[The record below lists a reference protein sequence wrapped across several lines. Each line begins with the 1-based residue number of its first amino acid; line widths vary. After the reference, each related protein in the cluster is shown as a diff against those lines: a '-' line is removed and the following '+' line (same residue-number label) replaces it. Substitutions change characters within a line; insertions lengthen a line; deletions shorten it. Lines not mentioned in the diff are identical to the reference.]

1 MFCINVDRKREAFEC
16 LNELVKMNFSDI
28 YILNEIAQL
37 FYKKNEYVIASN
49 LYKRIIH
56 KDKNYI
62 DAYIKL
68 AEIYF
73 MKFDDNKKKEA
84 VEILKKSLEFT
95 KDEKEKNSIQ
105 EFINVYEN
113 DIGVGNNNMLGD
125 MNDDKLNITG
135 QSEIYKG
142 EGSF

>member
-1 MFCINVDRKREAFEC
+1 MLLQV
-16 LNELVKMNFSDI
+16 I
-28 YILNEIAQL
+28 YI
-37 FYKKNEYVIASN
+37 
-49 LYKRIIH
+49 KRIIH

-113 DIGVGNNNMLGD
+113 DIGDGNNNMLGD

-135 QSEIYKG
+135 QSEISKG